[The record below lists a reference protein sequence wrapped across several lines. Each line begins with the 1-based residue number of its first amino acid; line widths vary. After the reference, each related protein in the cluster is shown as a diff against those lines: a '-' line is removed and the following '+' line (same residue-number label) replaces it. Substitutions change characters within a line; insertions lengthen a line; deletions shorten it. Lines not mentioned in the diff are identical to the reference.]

1 MSSRGL
7 ASDRR
12 TGLGQARDRRDPRVS
27 PPPPHAVRQAVLRTS
42 GWSPDRS
49 WRSTALT
56 PAAG

>member
-12 TGLGQARDRRDPRVS
+12 PVLGQNPGPERPAGVTAA
-27 PPPPHAVRQAVLRTS
+27 AVLARQAGLRTS
-42 GWSPDRS
+42 GWSPDRF